1 MPLTEL
7 PDVIANV
14 IPPGSAAGVDEAPN
28 MSKGKAEETSIE
40 DQIKQMTPGE
50 KSKMAELIYDHI
62 LEIMDRKIKGSEN

>member
-1 MPLTEL
+1 M
-7 PDVIANV
+7 
-14 IPPGSAAGVDEAPN
+14 DEALN

-50 KSKMAELIYDHI
+50 KSKMAERIYDHI